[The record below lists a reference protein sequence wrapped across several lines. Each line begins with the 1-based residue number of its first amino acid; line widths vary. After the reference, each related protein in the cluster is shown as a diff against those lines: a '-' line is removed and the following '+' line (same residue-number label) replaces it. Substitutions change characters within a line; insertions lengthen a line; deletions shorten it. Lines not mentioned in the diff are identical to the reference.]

1 MTRRRETR
9 RPATCPGWCVLRHGT
24 HTGEEE
30 HLHVGGALL
39 VRNDVLRLVAT
50 IDPETGAKEG
60 PFVLMGSQE
69 LTLFQ
74 ADALIDALT
83 QLVDEGRSSV
93 ATQQL
98 EGALAVLDPQL
109 AQHRGDVDAHGRG

>member
-1 MTRRRETR
+1 MNRRRDV
-9 RPATCPGWCVLRHGT
+9 RPATCPGWCVLRHGA

-39 VRNDVLRLVAT
+39 VRHDMLRLVAT

-60 PFVLMGSQE
+60 PLVLMGAEE
-69 LTLFQ
+69 LTLHE
-74 ADALIDALT
+74 AEALIGALT

-109 AQHRGDVDAHGRG
+109 AQHRGDVDAHCRG